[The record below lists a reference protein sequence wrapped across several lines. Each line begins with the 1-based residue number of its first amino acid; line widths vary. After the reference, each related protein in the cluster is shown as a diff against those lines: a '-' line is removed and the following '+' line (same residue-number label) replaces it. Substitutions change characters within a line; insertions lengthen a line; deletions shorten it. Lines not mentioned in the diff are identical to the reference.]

1 MHCLHNAIHPVRTT
15 EKTKGK
21 VEQANESLSY
31 HLYEIQQ
38 MNSILADNNKIKEE
52 YVGLYM
58 EQYTSYISKIANFK
72 KRALKIAKSEDIKKV
87 TSFLH
92 SSLNTEEDLAEFYNN
107 FDKAISISFRISSKI
122 LTHCFYRKM
131 QSFQDPANS

>member
-1 MHCLHNAIHPVRTT
+1 
-15 EKTKGK
+15 
-21 VEQANESLSY
+21 
-31 HLYEIQQ
+31 
-38 MNSILADNNKIKEE
+38 
-52 YVGLYM
+52 M

-107 FDKAISISFRISSKI
+107 FDKAILNLFPNFVED